1 MPVNKQ
7 NIIAGLFDAGTY
19 ESITVSTTSQ
29 SLSQYTDSDGNLAK
43 RVIITIE
50 SSQLRY
56 RYDGTEATST
66 EGHLV
71 NPFDTIV
78 IVGTDNI
85 KNFRAIRNSTAT
97 VDAKIRCTYEY

>member
-19 ESITVSTTSQ
+19 ESITVSTTSK
-29 SLSQYTDSDGNLAK
+29 SLSNYTDSDGNLAK
-43 RVIITIE
+43 RVVITIE
-50 SSQLRY
+50 SAQIRI
-56 RYDGTEATST
+56 RWDGVEATGT
-66 EGHLV
+66 EGHLN
-71 NPFDTIV
+71 NPFTTIV

-85 KNFRAIRNSTAT
+85 KNFRPIRNSTAT